1 MSLAGLQQLL
11 TRSVRD
17 TEYRRAVTRPEGLDR
32 AAAELGLT
40 DEEKAQFAAIQPD
53 YLEGVATLVIKQR
66 IVRREAEF
74 ALFLNALFRYT
85 PRGRFFEAY
94 HQTVSVGQ
102 FGRMEEVRRFCDFA
116 FDYIVDRSLPEH
128 LVDILRFCSYVC
140 ELAETPKEFPRGPEG
155 PLRSSS
161 STLVLR
167 KPYSVVE
174 FRYDMLRLAKED
186 DDYGVDPRPR
196 PTTLLLQRD
205 WRQPKRSRAFDL
217 SEHPLLAEL
226 TRGPRTVLDAG
237 GLLPRLSH
245 GFVKELVE
253 SLHDRQIVH
262 LMLPA
267 ELVGYSL
274 ASPAGEPEES

>member
-17 TEYRRAVTRPEGLDR
+17 TEYRRAVMGPGGLDR

-40 DEEKAQFAAIQPD
+40 DEEKAQFAAIEPD
-53 YLEGVATLVIKQR
+53 YFEDVATLVIKQR

-74 ALFLNALFRYT
+74 ALFLNALFRHT

-94 HQTVSVGQ
+94 HQAVSVGQ

-128 LVDILRFCSYVC
+128 LLDLLRFCSYVC
-140 ELAETPKEFPRGPEG
+140 ELAETPKEFPDGVQG
-155 PLRSSS
+155 PLRSS

-167 KPYSVVE
+167 KPYAVVE

-186 DDYGVDPRPR
+186 EEYTADLRPR

-217 SEHPLLAEL
+217 SDHPLLAEL
-226 TRGPRTVLDAG
+226 TKGPRTVLDAG
-237 GLLPRLSH
+237 GLLPQFSH

-267 ELVGYSL
+267 ELVGYHP
-274 ASPAGEPEES
+274 ARPAGEPKES

>member
-17 TEYRRAVTRPEGLDR
+17 GDFRRSVLRPDGLER

-40 DEEKAQFAAIQPD
+40 EAEKAQFASIDPD

-74 ALFLNALFRYT
+74 GLFLNALFRYT
-85 PRGRFFEAY
+85 PRGKFFEAY
-94 HQTVSVGQ
+94 HQAVSVGQ
-102 FGRMEEVRRFCDFA
+102 FGRMEELRRFVDFS
-116 FDYIVDRSLPEH
+116 FDYVVERSLPEY
-128 LVDILRFCSYVC
+128 LVDLLRFCSHVC
-140 ELAETPKEFPRGPEG
+140 ELAETPKAFPDEPEG
-155 PLRSSS
+155 AVRAS

-167 KPYSVVE
+167 KPYAVVQ

-186 DDYGVDPRPR
+186 EEYGADPQPR

-217 SEHPLLAEL
+217 SDHPLLAAL
-226 TRGPRTVLDAG
+226 TRGPLTVLDAG
-237 GLLPRLSH
+237 GVLPHFTH

-262 LMLPA
+262 LMLPP
-267 ELVGYSL
+267 ELAAYGGADPVGTT
-274 ASPAGEPEES
+274 EET